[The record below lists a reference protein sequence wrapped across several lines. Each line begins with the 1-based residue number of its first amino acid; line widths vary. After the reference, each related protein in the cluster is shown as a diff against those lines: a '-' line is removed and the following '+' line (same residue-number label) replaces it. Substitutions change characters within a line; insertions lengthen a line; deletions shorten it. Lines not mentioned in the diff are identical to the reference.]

1 MTQDPKDQLDQ
12 DPQDHQFGKAA
23 AENQELANELEDDG
37 VTEDELPDAP
47 DNPPRAGDKALPAD
61 AIANA
66 T

>member
-1 MTQDPKDQLDQ
+1 MTDDPKNQLDK

-23 AENQELANELEDDG
+23 AEAQELADEMEDDG

-61 AIANA
+61 DNA